1 MLTNRLRVG
10 GFAVM
15 LLTATMSTVSGQS
28 PASRS
33 VATPDVAADLGNGDV
48 IKLAKSGLSDA
59 FIVAR
64 IRQAASRQFDLSAD
78 AIIALRT
85 AGISEAVLTAMLET
99 TASAPRPERGPAITA
114 AAADTSSESGIYLE
128 QVDGRPSI
136 QLEPTVFS
144 QGKTGG
150 VFASAMTY
158 GIVKAKWKAVVRS
171 PRASIQTR
179 IQKPAF
185 IFRFTQRTSDLGVRG
200 FAGWLAG
207 AGSTPEAMG
216 SLGNQRLDVAAA
228 VKDAQDEYRR

>member
-1 MLTNRLRVG
+1 
-10 GFAVM
+10 
-15 LLTATMSTVSGQS
+15 
-28 PASRS
+28 
-33 VATPDVAADLGNGDV
+33 
-48 IKLAKSGLSDA
+48 
-59 FIVAR
+59 
-64 IRQAASRQFDLSAD
+64 
-78 AIIALRT
+78 
-85 AGISEAVLTAMLET
+85 
-99 TASAPRPERGPAITA
+99 
-114 AAADTSSESGIYLE
+114 
-128 QVDGRPSI
+128 
-136 QLEPTVFS
+136 VFS